1 MKSLLL
7 VIDMQK
13 AFINKNTEFLIEK
26 INTLVKSEKYNDI
39 VFTRFINTK
48 ESLFVKKLNYYGC
61 IEDDKEIVVKTKK
74 NKVFDKKTYTALN
87 NDLKN
92 YIEKNEIDKIYLCG
106 IDTAACVL
114 KTALDLFENGY
125 DVYVLKEYCAS
136 THGYERNKN
145 ALEILKRNIGE
156 NSII

>member
-26 INTLVKSEKYNDI
+26 INALIESKKYDDI
-39 VFTRFINTK
+39 IFTRFINTK
-48 ESLFVKKLNYYGC
+48 ESPFAKKLNYYGC
-61 IEDDKEIVVKTKK
+61 IKEDRKIVVKIK

-87 NDLKN
+87 NEVKDYIDKN
-92 YIEKNEIDKIYLCG
+92 KIDKIYLCG
-106 IDTAACVL
+106 IDTEACVL

-125 DVYVLKEYCAS
+125 DVFVLKEYCAS

-145 ALEILKRNIGE
+145 ALEILKRNIGK